1 MTASPVTRA
10 AEGWDRRAFTVAEV
24 SAMER
29 AGILDDEVGYE
40 LWEGEIVPMSP
51 KKNRHEIWKRELNR
65 RLQRGLPD
73 HLIAAVEPS
82 LYLSDIT
89 FLEPDILIHETR
101 LAPEDVRG
109 ADVLLAIEIADS
121 TLAKDLG
128 PKARLYARH
137 GVRVYWVL
145 DAAGRRALAHTQP
158 GPEGYGCVQEFDVDA
173 VLTLPF
179 EPPLEIRL
187 ADLD

>member
-1 MTASPVTRA
+1 MNAPLVTRA

-51 KKNRHEIWKRELNR
+51 KKNRHEIWKRQVDR
-65 RLQRGLPD
+65 WLQRGLPE
-73 HLIAAVEPS
+73 AFAVAVEPS
-82 LYLSDIT
+82 LYLSDIS
-89 FLEPDILIHETR
+89 FLEPDILIHKAQ
-101 LAPEDVRG
+101 LLPEDVRG
-109 ADVLLAIEIADS
+109 PDVLLAIEVSDS

-137 GVRVYWVL
+137 GVPAYWVL
-145 DAAGRRALAHTQP
+145 DAEGRRALVHTEPGVDGYAHVLEL
-158 GPEGYGCVQEFDVDA
+158 GAMA
-173 VLTLPF
+173 VLRLPF
-179 EPPLEIRL
+179 EPALEIRL
-187 ADLD
+187 ADLG

>member
-1 MTASPVTRA
+1 MNTPLLTRA
-10 AEGWDRRAFTVAEV
+10 AEGWDRRAFSVMEIF
-24 SAMER
+24 AMER
-29 AGILDDEVGYE
+29 AGILDDEIGYE

-73 HLIAAVEPS
+73 ALAVAVQPS
-82 LYLSDIT
+82 LYLSDVT

-109 ADVLLAIEIADS
+109 AIEIADS
-121 TLAKDLG
+121 SIARDLG

-137 GVRVYWVL
+137 GVRIYWVL
-145 DAAGRRALAHTQP
+145 DAQGRRALVHADP
-158 GPEGYGCVQEFDVDA
+158 GPEGYGRVEELGADA
-173 VLTLPF
+173 ILTLPF
-179 EPPLEIRL
+179 EPALEIRL
-187 ADLD
+187 ADLG